1 MSQDYSNNKPN
12 VTKQY
17 PEGTTSLSGEGV
29 AGFTR
34 VEAWLTPDRLRNEFL
49 FGIPLK
55 STTTKQEMSDDLLK
69 TIIRRSAAHLEL
81 KCKIAVT
88 PQQKFD
94 RIEFDR
100 TKYLQGWNQLQLK
113 YGNVASVQEVAI
125 RAVNSQNVQQGVSNF
140 DFSLPNQQEGS
151 TLYIVPLDW
160 IDMSWANKGLL
171 HFVPLQTT
179 FSSYGVVGP
188 SAGAAAPLFAIFSQ
202 LQWIPSFWA
211 VKYTIGFQENA
222 IPAEINAL
230 IGNYAA
236 MEVLSLLGPTIR
248 TNSQSISLDGASQ
261 STSGPGNQLFVVRYE
276 QIKEKVQDMEDLIK
290 RRFGKGA
297 MFMSHI

>member
-1 MSQDYSNNKPN
+1 MSQDYKNNKPN
-12 VTKQY
+12 PVKQY
-17 PEGTTSLSGEGV
+17 PEGSTSLSGEGV

-34 VEAWLTPDRLRNEFL
+34 VESFLTPERLKAEFL
-49 FGIPLK
+49 FGIPLR
-55 STTTKQEMSDDLLK
+55 SPITKEEMNLEQMK
-69 TIIRRSAAHLEL
+69 VFIRKAAAHLEL
-81 KCKIAVT
+81 KCKLAVT

-100 TKYLQGWNQLQLK
+100 TKYLQGWNQLNLK
-113 YGNVASVQEVAI
+113 YGNVLSLQEVAI
-125 RAVNSQNVQQGVSNF
+125 RAVNSSSIQGGVPNI
-140 DFSLPNQQEGS
+140 DYSLPNQQEGS
-151 TLYIVPLDW
+151 ILYSVPLDW
-160 IDMSWANKGLL
+160 IDMSYANKGIL

-211 VKYTIGFQENA
+211 VKYTIGFDENS
-222 IPAEINAL
+222 IPSDVNQL
-230 IGNYAA
+230 IGYYAA
-236 MEVLSLLGPTIR
+236 MEILSMLGTLYR
-248 TNSQSISLDGASQ
+248 VNSQSISVDGTSQ
-261 STSGPGNQLFVVRYE
+261 STSGPGPQIYALRYQQL
-276 QIKEKVQDMEDLIK
+276 QEKAADLEDLLK